1 MQMLSTPLLLL
12 PRHYTLGTVYL
23 VIKALLSPYPAPLLT
38 ALGHHQ
44 AAQLIARSVQL
55 AHSLVLALPL
65 ALLALARIQVHLAQ
79 ALVLSVQLERIQ
91 SLQGRHYLQHVQ
103 QPALIIRHLPIAMLA
118 HHRVYLV
125 LLARPLSLQL
135 LVVNHRYPQVSARL
149 IAPFIFLDLSLICL
163 LSL

>member
-12 PRHYTLGTVYL
+12 LRHYTLGTVYL
-23 VIKALLSPYPAPLLT
+23 VIKARLSPYPAPLLT

-91 SLQGRHYLQHVQ
+91 LLQGRHHLQHVQ
-103 QPALIIRHLPIAMLA
+103 PALHLPIAMLA
-118 HHRVYLV
+118 HPRVYLV

-149 IAPFIFLDLSLICL
+149 IPPFIFLDLSLMCL

>member
-12 PRHYTLGTVYL
+12 LRHYTLGTVYL
-23 VIKALLSPYPAPLLT
+23 VIEARSSPYPAPLLT
-38 ALGHHQ
+38 APGHHQ

-65 ALLALARIQVHLAQ
+65 ALLALARIQLEKAL

-103 QPALIIRHLPIAMLA
+103 PALHLPIAMLA
-118 HHRVYLV
+118 HPRVYRV
-125 LLARPLSLQL
+125 RLARPLSLQL

-149 IAPFIFLDLSLICL
+149 IAPFIFLDLSLMCL